1 MSNSVVARL
10 VPVLLWTAACMAHAQ
25 DAPTI
30 AARSLAASCAQCH
43 GTDGHA
49 VAGATVPGLAGQ
61 PAAQLV
67 EKLKAFQRGELP
79 STIMQQI
86 AKGYSDAQIDAL
98 ARWFAGQQP

>member
-1 MSNSVVARL
+1 
-10 VPVLLWTAACMAHAQ
+10 VPA
-25 DAPTI
+25 
-30 AARSLAASCAQCH
+30 
-43 GTDGHA
+43 
-49 VAGATVPGLAGQ
+49 LAGQ

-67 EKLKAFQRGELP
+67 EKLKAFQRGERP